1 MKQHRKIRSARAGAG
16 GGALADWRHHLL
28 FFIAFAVVILGGG
41 SNRVDVVSLVYV
53 RPLLV
58 VLLAAMALSI
68 HRGEVADKKWPLA
81 LLLAALILVVIQLV
95 PLPPAIWEKLPGRSL
110 DIAVDQ
116 AIDGAAPWRPL
127 SLTPDMTLQSA
138 LWFTAPACALLGVA
152 ITERGKP
159 QIMLHVMMGF
169 LICSAVLGVLQVS
182 QGQSSGLYLYNRTYP
197 GFGVGFLANR
207 NHEAALLACGFPV
220 SRLWSLL
227 PARSLAGQRGRLL
240 AMLGVWIIFIPAILL
255 TGSRA
260 GLVLAVIGMACAFFI
275 APLTDFRKIGGRWGK
290 YLPIAAIGLFL
301 TTVAIVTVAGRS
313 LAFSRLIE
321 NNAADDLRVT
331 YSGFVFK
338 LATEYLPFGS
348 GFGSFD
354 PVFRQAE
361 PDRYLHPTYFNHA
374 HNDYV
379 EILMNGGV
387 IAVMLVAAGV
397 IYWAVKG
404 YRTFFS
410 RSEKD
415 FSIWQARTGW
425 AIILLFLLE
434 SVVDYPLRTPLLAFV
449 FAMAAAWMSFGKQRV
464 VGDLG
469 LQSRDYA
476 VGRAPL
482 S

>member
-1 MKQHRKIRSARAGAG
+1 MKQHQKIRSARAWAE
-16 GGALADWRHHLL
+16 GGALAGWRHHLL

-41 SNRVDVVSLVYV
+41 SNRVDVASLIYV
-53 RPLLV
+53 RPLLAL
-58 VLLAAMALSI
+58 LLAAMALSI
-68 HRGEVADKKWPLA
+68 HRGEVANKKWPLA
-81 LLLAALILVVIQLV
+81 LLLAAFFLVVVQLV
-95 PLPPAIWEKLPGRSL
+95 PLPPALWQALPGRSL

-116 AIDGAAPWRPL
+116 ALGGAPPWRPL
-127 SLTPDMTLQSA
+127 SLTPDLTLQSA

-152 ITERGKP
+152 IAERGKP
-159 QIMLHVMMGF
+159 QAMLHIVTGF
-169 LICSAVLGVLQVS
+169 LICSAVLGGLQVS
-182 QGQSSGLYLYNRTYP
+182 QGPDSGLYLYNRTYP

-207 NHEAALLACGFPV
+207 NHEAALLACGFPIL
-220 SRLWSLL
+220 RLWSLL
-227 PARSLAGQRGRLL
+227 PARSFAVQRGRLL
-240 AMLGVWIIFIPAILL
+240 AMLGGWIIFIPAILL

-260 GLVLAVIGMACAFFI
+260 GLALAVVGMACALAI
-275 APLTDFRKIGGRWGK
+275 APLSDFRAIGGRWGK

-301 TTVAIVTVAGRS
+301 STVAIVTVAGRS
-313 LAFSRLIE
+313 LAFSRLVE

-338 LATEYLPFGS
+338 LATRYLPFGS

-354 PVFRQAE
+354 PVFRNAE
-361 PDRYLHPTYFNHA
+361 PDRYLKPAYFNHA
-374 HNDYV
+374 HNEYV

-387 IAVMLVAAGV
+387 PAVLLIAIGV
-397 IYWAVKG
+397 IYWSVTG

-410 RSEKD
+410 RSERG

-425 AIILLFLLE
+425 AIILVLLLE

-449 FAMAAAWMSFGKQRV
+449 FAMATAWMSFSKQRV

-469 LQSRDYA
+469 LQGRDYL